1 MLVRQLD
8 DFVKHL
14 RFEKR
19 GSPHT
24 VVAYETDLKQF
35 AEYLLATYDGLNDAA
50 DIRHYHIRSWLAEA
64 QAGKALSAASRNRKL
79 AALNSFFKSL
89 MLQGKLSGNPCRVL
103 HSLKKPERLPGYLK
117 AGETEKLLEEVSF
130 GEDFRG
136 ATDRLICELLYS
148 LGLRRA
154 ELIGLQE
161 RDVEKSNRTLRV
173 LGKGNKERLLPL
185 GPELLSALDLYK
197 QQKRALNIPHTGYLL
212 QQESGRPLNA
222 SYVYRT
228 VRHYLSLVSTLK
240 KQSPHVLRHTFATQ
254 LLQNGASIQAIK
266 DLLGHSSLA
275 ATQIYAHNDIT
286 QLKEIHARAHPR
298 G

>member
-1 MLVRQLD
+1 MLIRQID
-8 DFVKHL
+8 GFVKWL

-19 GSPHT
+19 SSPHT
-24 VVAYETDLKQF
+24 VVAYEQDLKQF
-35 AEYLLATYDGLNDAA
+35 AAYLLATYEGLDDAA
-50 DIRHYHIRSWLAEA
+50 AIRHYHIRSWLAEA
-64 QAGKALSAASRNRKL
+64 QAGKALSAATRNRKM
-79 AALNSFFKSL
+79 AALSSFFKQL
-89 MLQGKLSGNPCRVL
+89 MQQGEIKTNPCRLL

-117 AGETEKLLEEVSF
+117 ASETEKLLEEISF
-130 GEDFRG
+130 GEGFRG

-185 GPELLSALDLYK
+185 GPELMGALDSYK
-197 QQKRALNIPHTGYLL
+197 QLKRELQIPHTGYLL
-212 QQESGRPLNA
+212 VQESGRPLHA

-275 ATQIYAHNDIT
+275 ATQIYAHNDIS

>member
-1 MLVRQLD
+1 MLVRQID

-19 GSPHT
+19 SSPHT
-24 VVAYETDLKQF
+24 VIAYETDLRQL
-35 AEYLLATYDGLNDAA
+35 AAYLFATYEGLNDAA

-64 QAGKALSAASRNRKL
+64 QEGKALSATSRNRKL
-79 AALNSFFKSL
+79 ASLNSFYKQL
-89 MLQGKLSGNPCRVL
+89 MLQGVVRSNPCRVL

-117 AGETEKLLEEVSF
+117 AGETEKLLEEISF
-130 GEDFRG
+130 GEGFRG

-154 ELIGLQE
+154 ELISLKE
-161 RDVEKSNRTLRV
+161 RDIEKSNRTLRV

-185 GPELLSALDLYK
+185 GPELLAALDGYK
-197 QQKRALNIPHTGYLL
+197 QQKRELEIPHTGFLL
-212 QQESGRPLNA
+212 VQESGRPLNA

-240 KQSPHVLRHTFATQ
+240 KSSPHVLRHTFATQ

-286 QLKEIHARAHPR
+286 QLKEIHTRAHPR